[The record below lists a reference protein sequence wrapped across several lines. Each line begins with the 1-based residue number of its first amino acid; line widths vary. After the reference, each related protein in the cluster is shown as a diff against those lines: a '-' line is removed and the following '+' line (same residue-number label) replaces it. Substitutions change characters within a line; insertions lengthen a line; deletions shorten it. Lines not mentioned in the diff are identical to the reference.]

1 MFLTGF
7 AGAALGGIVFPVL
20 IASIAIPTLTKVMFK
35 LVGVSVTRV
44 NPGATH

>member
-1 MFLTGF
+1 MQITF
-7 AGAALGGIVFPVL
+7 ADSLPSDAVL
-20 IASIAIPTLTKVMFK
+20 IASIAIPTLTKVVLK